1 MSEPTVP
8 EPSGG
13 VADRSPA
20 GDPPVRLGIA
30 GMLHRV
36 DEQVQLARIAERAGF
51 DLVGI
56 GDTQSL
62 IPEAFVTLTAMAA
75 ATTRIRL
82 ATTVANP
89 VTRHVAVAAAGMA
102 ALQSASGGRA
112 LYGVGTGDSAVA
124 TLGLPWAGLDGLAA
138 HGRAFRALVRGEAV
152 DCGGYP
158 VRLQWDVEPVPLLLA
173 AGGPRTLRLAGAIA
187 DGVICGNGISEE
199 VVRDNVAL
207 VAEGARAAGRDPA
220 EVEIWSMAKI
230 LVADDEP
237 AAWDRH
243 AWTLAASANHT
254 FRAGLA
260 GKHVPPEH
268 VAGLEAVRAGYDSR
282 NHSQIDKGDVHA
294 QLVREAG
301 LVEWLGRRFLVAGPP
316 EHLRRRVADLASWGA
331 PNLILTA
338 IWGEPHRY
346 TAEIGEILVG

>member
-1 MSEPTVP
+1 MT
-8 EPSGG
+8 
-13 VADRSPA
+13 
-20 GDPPVRLGIA
+20 PPVRLGIA
-30 GMLHRV
+30 GMIRSV
-36 DEQVQLARIAERAGF
+36 AEQVELARVAERAGF

-56 GDTQSL
+56 GDTQSI

-75 ATTRIRL
+75 ATSRIRL

-112 LYGVGTGDSAVA
+112 VYGVGTGDSALA

-138 HGRAFRALVRGEAV
+138 HGRAFRALVRGEEV
-152 DCGGYP
+152 DCGGHP
-158 VRLQWDVEPVPLLLA
+158 VRLQWPVEPVPLLLA
-173 AGGPRTLRLAGAIA
+173 AGGPRTFRLAGAIA

-199 VVRDNVAL
+199 VVRGNLAL
-207 VAEGARAAGRDPA
+207 IAEGARAAGRDPA
-220 EVEIWSMAKI
+220 EVEVWFMAKI
-230 LVADDEP
+230 VEADDEA

-268 VAGLEAVRAGYDSR
+268 EAGLAAVRAGYDSR
-282 NHSQIDKGDVHA
+282 NHSQIEHGDAHA
-294 QLVREAG
+294 RLVRDAG

-316 EHLRRRVADLASWGA
+316 AHLRERVAELASWGA
-331 PNLILTA
+331 GNLILTA
-338 IWGEPHRY
+338 IWGEPLRY
-346 TAEIGEILVG
+346 TAEIGEVLVG